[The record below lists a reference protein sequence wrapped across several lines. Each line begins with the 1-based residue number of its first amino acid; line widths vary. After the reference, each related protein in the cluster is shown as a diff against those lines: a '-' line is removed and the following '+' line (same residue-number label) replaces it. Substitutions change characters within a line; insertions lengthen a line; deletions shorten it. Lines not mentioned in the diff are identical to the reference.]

1 MHDNRLLTPQFAFTF
16 ASFFFQGVSFAVFL
30 HLSGFLR
37 DLGASELTI
46 GALLGFASIGAV
58 FLRLGLAFAI
68 DRFGRRP
75 LILTGHVVNIG
86 SVALHLTLS
95 TIGPLVVFVTVLHA
109 VAEALL
115 MTTMLVHAADVI
127 PVQRRTEGI
136 SIFGVAGQSSIAIG
150 GLLGDFVLS
159 RYGFSGLWIITSA
172 IAGVGLL
179 TALPLRD
186 QRPTSEAPDPRGAFD
201 LLRSPRLRP
210 IWATTLIFST
220 VLVGFFVFVRTFV
233 DDVGIGSVGMFFSA
247 YSGTAILL
255 RVTGRR
261 LPARLGESRMLGTA
275 LMALAAGTALLGA
288 ATTDLGVIAAGVL
301 AGAGHGFVFPILNS
315 LTVSR
320 SPDRNRGAGL
330 GIFSAIFPLGV
341 IIGGPLVGYLIERF
355 GYRTAYF
362 TLAVVA
368 ATTAVIFGRWDRAVS
383 GPSATGDT
391 ADAIVQ
397 KHS

>member
-1 MHDNRLLTPQFAFTF
+1 MHDNRLFTPQFAFTF

-58 FLRLGLAFAI
+58 FLRLGLAVAI

-75 LILTGHVVNIG
+75 LILAGHVVNIA

-95 TIGPLVVFVTVLHA
+95 TIGPLVVLVTVLHT

-127 PVQRRTEGI
+127 PVGRRTEGI

-150 GLLGDFVLS
+150 GLIGDFVLS
-159 RYGFSGLWIITSA
+159 RYGFSGLWIIASG
-172 IAGVGLL
+172 IAGVGLI

-201 LLRSPRLRP
+201 LLRSRRLRP
-210 IWATTLIFST
+210 IWATTLMFSI

-261 LPARLGESRMLGTA
+261 LPAQLGESRMLAAA
-275 LMALAAGTALLGA
+275 LLTLAVGTALLGA
-288 ATTDLGVIAAGVL
+288 ATTDAGVVL
-301 AGAGHGFVFPILNS
+301 AGVFAGAGHGFVFPILNS

-330 GIFSAIFPLGV
+330 GIFSAIFPLGI

-355 GYRTAYF
+355 GYRTSYF
-362 TLAVVA
+362 TLAVIA
-368 ATTAVIFGRWDRAVS
+368 ATTALIFGQWDRRVS
-383 GPSATGDT
+383 EPTVTDGTG
-391 ADAIVQ
+391 AIKQ
-397 KHS
+397 KHP